1 MAKNEIFF
9 IVGGIAAGA
18 VIAGSL
24 FLLYPDMLFQN
35 TSFQAQQSGELPD
48 FGGPTTTTTTATS
61 AGANNGTNSTAGNTD
76 ARGVPGSTSAPPP
89 TGSPY

>member
-1 MAKNEIFF
+1 MAKNEMFF

-24 FLLYPDMLFQN
+24 FLLYPDTMFQN

-48 FGGPTTTTTTATS
+48 LGGPTSTTTAS
-61 AGANNGTNSTAGNTD
+61 AGTNNGTNNSTTTGSTD
-76 ARGVPGSTSAPPP
+76 AGGVPGSSAPH